1 MFSMDGDFAPLLELI
16 KLHRMYGLLL
26 VMDVPWTVGDHC
38 DVGVIGLTKCSGTH
52 GLLPCFD
59 TFLLVSIQRE
69 TICVHPLDFMIWPQ
83 VKGKCTNLATK
94 ATPTR
99 NAIDEVTERGARP
112 SRRSLQG
119 GEQRQKPLPTPAH
132 NWTGFS
138 PKGRKS
144 PQDNTSKEETAPAG
158 VDVADPGRP
167 DRAFAEDSLKRCRT
181 SKKPKQ
187 KC

>member
-38 DVGVIGLTKCSGTH
+38 DVGVIGLTKCSDNL
-52 GLLPCFD
+52 GL
-59 TFLLVSIQRE
+59 Q
-69 TICVHPLDFMIWPQ
+69 PQ

-99 NAIDEVTERGARP
+99 NAIDGDRCSIDPSSPACYSHFAGGARP

>member
-38 DVGVIGLTKCSGTH
+38 DVGVIGLTKCSDNL
-52 GLLPCFD
+52 GL
-59 TFLLVSIQRE
+59 Q
-69 TICVHPLDFMIWPQ
+69 PQ